1 MVTLN
6 KSIFKKIW
14 AVVCTAGASTA
25 GTLLAFAGEQ
35 AEGQSKLMLS
45 MDVIQTVSL
54 ILVITVAVVILA
66 LYVAKMV
73 LKKMHVAPEEEE
85 KTIEQAKEE

>member
-1 MVTLN
+1 MK

-54 ILVITVAVVILA
+54 ILVITVAVVIFA
-66 LYVAKMV
+66 LYAAKMV
-73 LKKMHVAPEEEE
+73 LKRMHVAPEENEE
-85 KTIEQAKEE
+85 KTTDQAKEE